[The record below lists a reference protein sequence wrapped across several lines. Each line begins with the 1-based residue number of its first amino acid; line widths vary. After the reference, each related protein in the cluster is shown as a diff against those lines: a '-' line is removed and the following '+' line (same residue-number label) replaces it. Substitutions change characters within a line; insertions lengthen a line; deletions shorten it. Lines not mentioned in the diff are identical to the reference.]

1 MRLVSALGPYW
12 HTRGHSREA
21 QAWFDRALSEGQT
34 APDELRASVLWAS
47 AYQAIYTK
55 DVEFGIGRAEAALEL
70 AERVGDLRTV
80 ARCMDS
86 LASLQQYSD
95 PAGAQP
101 TLLEAAALAEA
112 QGDIWNQIDCLQKA
126 AYSDYYRDRWP
137 EAIDGS
143 IEVERL
149 ASSIGSRLF
158 LSYNDLLYGT
168 AAWRQGHWEEAKR
181 RLREALDVA
190 LQARRTDD
198 DRLSRNAAVLD
209 RDPESKPRGRAGR
222 PRRGAGRAGREARR
236 LDGRRPAGVPSRRS
250 RSSMEEIPRRPRQ
263 SSSVVCE
270 GLLNGGVLFPTSMFM
285 SLLAL
290 AQMASGDHR
299 EAQHTID
306 RLRGI
311 ADDLQSA
318 SATADAD
325 RAAALLARREGRP
338 DLAGPLARS
347 ALTGYLGLGLR
358 VSATETLELIGGTLV
373 DLGNA
378 ARRGSG
384 CSPRR
389 PSSRRTTTGDRR
401 GAAPR

>member
-1 MRLVSALGPYW
+1 MGTV
-12 HTRGHSREA
+12 REA

-34 APDELRASVLWAS
+34 APEELRASVLWAS
-47 AYQAIYTK
+47 AYQAIYTQ

-70 AERVGDLRTV
+70 AQRVGDLRTV

-190 LQARRTDD
+190 LAARRTDD

-209 RDPESKPRGRAGR
+209 RDPESKPRGRAR
-222 PRRGAGRAGREARR
+222 ASTPRCRT
-236 LDGRRPAGVPSRRS
+236 RS
-250 RSSMEEIPRRPRQ
+250 GEKLADSM
-263 SSSVVCE
+263 V
-270 GLLNGGVLFPTSMFM
+270 GDLL
-285 SLLAL
+285 
-290 AQMASGDHR
+290 
-299 EAQHTID
+299 
-306 RLRGI
+306 
-311 ADDLQSA
+311 
-318 SATADAD
+318 
-325 RAAALLARREGRP
+325 
-338 DLAGPLARS
+338 
-347 ALTGYLGLGLR
+347 
-358 VSATETLELIGGTLV
+358 
-373 DLGNA
+373 A
-378 ARRGSG
+378 ARRGDHDPRCRRSRDG
-384 CSPRR
+384 HGSPRAR
-389 PSSRRTTTGDRR
+389 CAR
-401 GAAPR
+401 AC